1 MAEVE
6 RNRSRHAWLKCPPVS
21 DLLEAAA
28 ETLGTPAA
36 LVQRSAAARAAAEGT
51 DVDTILAAWA
61 GGEAPAAPQKTEE
74 PEETAAP
81 EPESPEPEAPAT
93 EEPVAEEAPPAAEAP
108 SPGPIPKPATAPVPT
123 RVPEQVVQPEVDL
136 EPVPLRDRVRTA
148 VRVGA
153 WTGAALGL
161 VGFLM
166 AGTYWAPTAAFL
178 EDGGPVIVVGDLGV
192 MVGVALVSILFGAVV
207 AAMSRAATSW
217 ANPAMELSSSK
228 SATAWVGAG
237 LGLVL
242 GLIGGAL
249 LTGMGTPVEG
259 SEGFVQIPVLTA
271 FVVVLLGGAALGGIT
286 AAVPQLLG
294 TPVAVEEEDL
304 EEVRTVRER
313 LGNAVG
319 IPLVGLA
326 LLALLVLPFAYL
338 LIQSSHLLPGTG
350 AALVGILTAGGIL
363 GFAALAGNR
372 PEMRI
377 SLGDLLVAVAGI
389 GAVLIVILAVLLYSG
404 DDSAHEEEGESQA
417 AVVLSV

>member
-1 MAEVE
+1 M
-6 RNRSRHAWLKCPPVS
+6 S

-36 LVQRSAAARAAAEGT
+36 LVQRSAAARAAADGT
-51 DVDTILAAWA
+51 DVDAILAAWA
-61 GGEAPAAPQKTEE
+61 GGEAPTAPPETEE
-74 PEETAAP
+74 PEEIEEAAEPAETEAP
-81 EPESPEPEAPAT
+81 EPEEEPAA
-93 EEPVAEEAPPAAEAP
+93 EEPVADEAPPAAEAP
-108 SPGPIPKPATAPVPT
+108 SPGPIPKPATAPAPT
-123 RVPEQVVQPEVDL
+123 RVPEQVAQPEVDL
-136 EPVPLRDRVRTA
+136 EPVPLRDRVRIA

-166 AGTYWAPTAAFL
+166 AGAYWAPTATFL
-178 EDGGPVIVVGDLGV
+178 EEAGPVIVVGDLGV

-207 AAMSRAATSW
+207 AAMSRAAATW
-217 ANPAMELSSSK
+217 ANPAMELSSSR
-228 SATAWVGAG
+228 SATAWVGTG

-249 LTGMGTPVEG
+249 LTGLGTPIEG
-259 SEGFVQIPVLTA
+259 SEGLVQIPVLTG
-271 FVVVLLGGAALGGIT
+271 FIVVLLGGAALGGVT

-294 TPVAVEEEDL
+294 TPIAVEEEDL
-304 EEVRTVRER
+304 DEVRTVRER

-326 LLALLVLPFAYL
+326 LLALLVLPFAYM
-338 LIQSSHLLPGTG
+338 LIQSNHLLPGAG

-389 GAVLIVILAVLLYSG
+389 GAVLIVILAVLLYSS
-404 DDSAHEEEGESQA
+404 DETAHEEEGESEA
-417 AVVLSV
+417 AVVLVV

>member
-1 MAEVE
+1 
-6 RNRSRHAWLKCPPVS
+6 VS

-81 EPESPEPEAPAT
+81 EPETETSQP
-93 EEPVAEEAPPAAEAP
+93 EEPAAEEPGAEETPPAVEAP
-108 SPGPIPKPATAPVPT
+108 SPRPIPKPATAPVPT
-123 RVPEQVVQPEVDL
+123 MVPEQVVQPQVDL

-178 EDGGPVIVVGDLGV
+178 EETGPVIVVGDLGV
-192 MVGVALVSILFGAVV
+192 MVGVALVSIPFGAVV

-294 TPVAVEEEDL
+294 TPVAVEEEDF

-338 LIQSSHLLPGTG
+338 LIQSSHLLPGVG

-372 PEMRI
+372 PQMRI

-404 DDSAHEEEGESQA
+404 DDSAHEEEGESLA

>member
-1 MAEVE
+1 
-6 RNRSRHAWLKCPPVS
+6 VS

-28 ETLGTPAA
+28 ETLGTPTA

-61 GGEAPAAPQKTEE
+61 GGEAPAAPEKSEVPEETEE
-74 PEETAAP
+74 PEDAAET
-81 EPESPEPEAPAT
+81 EAPVVT
-93 EEPVAEEAPPAAEAP
+93 EEPAAEEPVEEGAPAAPEAP
-108 SPGPIPKPATAPVPT
+108 SPGPVPKPPTVPVPT
-123 RVPEQVVQPEVDL
+123 GVPEQVAQPEAEL
-136 EPVPLRDRVRTA
+136 EPVPLRERVRTA

-161 VGFLM
+161 GGFLI
-166 AGTYWAPTAAFL
+166 AGAYWAPTAAFL
-178 EDGGPVIVVGDLGV
+178 EEIGPVIIVGALGV
-192 MVGVALVSILFGAVV
+192 MIGVALVSILFGAVV
-207 AAMSRAATSW
+207 ASMSRAAASW

-228 SATAWVGAG
+228 GATAWVGAG

-249 LTGMGTPVEG
+249 LTGLGTPVEG
-259 SEGFVQIPVLTA
+259 SEGLVQIPVLTG

-294 TPVAVEEEDL
+294 TPVAVDEGDL
-304 EEVRTVRER
+304 DEVRTVKDR
-313 LGNAVG
+313 LGDAVG
-319 IPLVGLA
+319 IPLVGIA
-326 LLALLVLPFAYL
+326 LLALLVLPFAYM
-338 LIQSSHLLPGTG
+338 LIQSNHLLPGVG
-350 AALVGILTAGGIL
+350 AALVGVLTAGGIL

-404 DDSAHEEEGESQA
+404 DESAQEEEGESEA
-417 AVVLSV
+417 AIVLVV

>member
-1 MAEVE
+1 M
-6 RNRSRHAWLKCPPVS
+6 S

-51 DVDTILAAWA
+51 DVDAILAAWA
-61 GGEAPAAPQKTEE
+61 GGEAPTAAPETEE
-74 PEETAAP
+74 PEEIEEAAEPAETEAP
-81 EPESPEPEAPAT
+81 EPEEVPAA
-93 EEPVAEEAPPAAEAP
+93 EQPVADEAPPAAEAP

-123 RVPEQVVQPEVDL
+123 RVPEQVAQPEVDL
-136 EPVPLRDRVRTA
+136 EPVPLRDRVRIA

-166 AGTYWAPTAAFL
+166 AGAYWAPTATFL
-178 EDGGPVIVVGDLGV
+178 EEAGPVIVVGDLGV

-207 AAMSRAATSW
+207 ATMSRAAATW
-217 ANPAMELSSSK
+217 ANPAMELSSSR

-249 LTGMGTPVEG
+249 LTGLGTPIEG
-259 SEGFVQIPVLTA
+259 SEGLVQIPVLTG
-271 FVVVLLGGAALGGIT
+271 FVVVLLGGAALGGVT

-304 EEVRTVRER
+304 DEVRTVRER

-326 LLALLVLPFAYL
+326 LLALLVLPFAYM
-338 LIQSSHLLPGTG
+338 LIQSNHLLPGAG

-404 DDSAHEEEGESQA
+404 DDSAPEEEGESEA
-417 AVVLSV
+417 AVVLVV

>member
-1 MAEVE
+1 M
-6 RNRSRHAWLKCPPVS
+6 S

-36 LVQRSAAARAAAEGT
+36 LVQRSAAARAAADGT
-51 DVDTILAAWA
+51 DVDAILAAWA
-61 GGEAPAAPQKTEE
+61 GGEAPTAPPETEE
-74 PEETAAP
+74 PEEIEEAAEPAETEAP
-81 EPESPEPEAPAT
+81 EPEEEPAA
-93 EEPVAEEAPPAAEAP
+93 EEPVADEAPPAAEAP

-123 RVPEQVVQPEVDL
+123 RVPEQVAQPEVDL
-136 EPVPLRDRVRTA
+136 EPVPLRDRVRIA

-166 AGTYWAPTAAFL
+166 AGAYWAPTATFL
-178 EDGGPVIVVGDLGV
+178 EEAGPVIVVGDLGV

-207 AAMSRAATSW
+207 AAMSRAAATW
-217 ANPAMELSSSK
+217 ANPAMELSSSR

-237 LGLVL
+237 LGLLL

-249 LTGMGTPVEG
+249 LTGLGTPIEG
-259 SEGFVQIPVLTA
+259 SEGLVQIPVLTG
-271 FVVVLLGGAALGGIT
+271 FIVVLLGGAALGGVT

-304 EEVRTVRER
+304 DEVRTVRER

-326 LLALLVLPFAYL
+326 LLALLVLPFAYM
-338 LIQSSHLLPGTG
+338 LIQSNHLLPGAG

-389 GAVLIVILAVLLYSG
+389 GAVLIVILAVLLYSS
-404 DDSAHEEEGESQA
+404 DETAHEEEGESEA
-417 AVVLSV
+417 AVVLVV